1 MAKADS
7 TPSDGVA
14 EPRRSRRWIGLLAE
28 APYFAIVII
37 GVIGICWTSFFRR
50 PSADYWVIMTP
61 VTALLCVAVGLAR
74 APHGRRRVET
84 VAIQL
89 AQWAAVLVAM
99 YLINLSN
106 VGGLTTSDALGGM
119 MLTLLALGVFISGLD
134 LRAWRLGVA
143 GAFLAIAVPLVAWFE
158 QAALFLVFIGAVLI
172 VLGVLL
178 WWARGKLSQPP
189 PTPATHDTLRLS
201 PWAAEGCRNVFAIL
215 RPGTC
220 ATDADG
226 A

>member
-1 MAKADS
+1 MANADS
-7 TPSDGVA
+7 TPSDGFG
-14 EPRRSRRWIGLLAE
+14 EPRRSRRWKSLLAE
-28 APYFAIVII
+28 TPYFAIVII
-37 GVIGICWTSFFRR
+37 GVVGICWTSFFRR

-74 APHGRRRVET
+74 APHGRGRIET
-84 VAIQL
+84 VAVQL

-172 VLGVLL
+172 ALGVVL
-178 WWARGKLSQPP
+178 WWGRSKLSP
-189 PTPATHDTLRLS
+189 DR
-201 PWAAEGCRNVFAIL
+201 G
-215 RPGTC
+215 
-220 ATDADG
+220 
-226 A
+226 

>member
-1 MAKADS
+1 MANAKTS
-7 TPSDGVA
+7 PSGRVA
-14 EPRRSRRWIGLLAE
+14 ERRQRGPWMSLLAE
-28 APYFAIVII
+28 APYLAIVII

-50 PSADYWVIMTP
+50 PSPEYWVIMTP

-74 APHGRRRVET
+74 APHGRGRIET
-84 VAIQL
+84 AAIQL

-134 LRAWRLGVA
+134 LRDWRLGVA
-143 GAFLAIAVPLVAWFE
+143 GVFLAVAVPLVAWFE

-172 VLGVLL
+172 ALLLLL
-178 WWARGKLSQPP
+178 WWGRVKMSGD
-189 PTPATHDTLRLS
+189 H
-201 PWAAEGCRNVFAIL
+201 G
-215 RPGTC
+215 
-220 ATDADG
+220 
-226 A
+226 

>member
-1 MAKADS
+1 MTDAKSA
-7 TPSDGVA
+7 PLNGAA
-14 EPRRSRRWIGLLAE
+14 EPRRTRKWVSLLAE

-37 GVIGICWTSFFRR
+37 GIIGVCWTSFFRR

-61 VTALLCVAVGLAR
+61 VTALLCIAVGFHR
-74 APHGRRRVET
+74 MPHGRGRLET

-99 YLINLSN
+99 YLINISN

-143 GAFLAIAVPLVAWFE
+143 GLFLAIAVPLVAWFE

-172 VLGVLL
+172 ALGLIF
-178 WWARGKLSQPP
+178 WWAR
-189 PTPATHDTLRLS
+189 ARL
-201 PWAAEGCRNVFAIL
+201 A
-215 RPGTC
+215 
-220 ATDADG
+220 
-226 A
+226 